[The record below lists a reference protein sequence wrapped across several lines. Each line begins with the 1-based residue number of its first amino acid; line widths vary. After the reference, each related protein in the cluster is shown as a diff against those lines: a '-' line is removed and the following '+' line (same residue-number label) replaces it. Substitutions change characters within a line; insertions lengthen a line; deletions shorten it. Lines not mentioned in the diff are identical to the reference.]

1 MIGKIQTTPLLT
13 GLFLT
18 LTLASQGFA
27 QSPGGN
33 QPSECECAK
42 SRVQSSS
49 IDDLKILD
57 RAEKRAEKLRDKLLD
72 IELQKISLQSRLDYL
87 DYQLTP
93 ANIQRV
99 IMFVSSTRPT
109 DELRNELCQ
118 RLEDE
123 KARVK
128 EQVEL
133 LASSRERL
141 EGEVRRA
148 NEEIECLR
156 QQLGLPSL
164 T

>member
-18 LTLASQGFA
+18 LTLASPGFA

-33 QPSECECAK
+33 QPSECAK

-87 DYQLTP
+87 DYQLAP
-93 ANIQRV
+93 ANIQRT
-99 IMFVSSTRPT
+99 ITFASSTRPM

-118 RLEDE
+118 RLEEE
-123 KARVK
+123 KARVT

-141 EGEVRRA
+141 EVEVRRA

-156 QQLGLPSL
+156 QQLVLP
-164 T
+164 

>member
-33 QPSECECAK
+33 QPRECECAK
-42 SRVQSSS
+42 SKVQSSS
-49 IDDLKILD
+49 VDDLKILD

-72 IELQKISLQSRLDYL
+72 IEFQEISLQSRLDYL
-87 DYQLTP
+87 DYRLMP
-93 ANIQRV
+93 ANIQSA
-99 IMFVSSTRPT
+99 ITFVSSTRPME
-109 DELRNELCQ
+109 ELRNELRQ

-128 EQVEL
+128 ERVEI

-141 EGEVRRA
+141 DVEIRRV
-148 NEEIECLR
+148 NEEIERLR
-156 QQLGLPSL
+156 QQLGLP
-164 T
+164 

>member
-1 MIGKIQTTPLLT
+1 MIGKKQITPLST
-13 GLFLT
+13 GLFFT
-18 LTLASQGFA
+18 LTLLSPGLA
-27 QSPGGN
+27 QSPGGE
-33 QPSECECAK
+33 QPSEFECAK

-49 IDDLKILD
+49 IDDLKILG

-72 IELQKISLQSRLDYL
+72 TELQKISLQSRLDYL

-99 IMFVSSTRPT
+99 ITFVSSTRPM

-123 KARVK
+123 KARVN

-141 EGEVRRA
+141 EVEVRRV

-156 QQLGLPSL
+156 QQLGLR
-164 T
+164 

>member
-27 QSPGGN
+27 QSAASN

-42 SRVQSSS
+42 SREQSSS
-49 IDDLKILD
+49 VDDLKILD
-57 RAEKRAEKLRDKLLD
+57 RAEKRAEKLRDKQLD
-72 IELQKISLQSRLDYL
+72 IELQEISLQSRLDYL
-87 DYQLTP
+87 EYRLTP
-93 ANIQRV
+93 ANIQRAITLV
-99 IMFVSSTRPT
+99 GSTRPM

-133 LASSRERL
+133 LNSSRERL
-141 EGEVRRA
+141 EVEVRRA

-156 QQLGLPSL
+156 QQLGLPN
-164 T
+164 